1 MIIHHQLTLLSPC
14 MASRAGPA
22 WDRNEGIADT
32 DRKLGLGRV
41 DSLVEKPQH
50 PGAHYVYY
58 IQLKREVGYL
68 KRAESGGR
76 VYGMSLDQGD
86 RCS

>member
-50 PGAHYVYY
+50 PGSSLCLLYTVEE
-58 IQLKREVGYL
+58 RGGVFE
-68 KRAESGGR
+68 ESGIR
-76 VYGMSLDQGD
+76 RQGLWYVAGS
-86 RCS
+86 RGQV